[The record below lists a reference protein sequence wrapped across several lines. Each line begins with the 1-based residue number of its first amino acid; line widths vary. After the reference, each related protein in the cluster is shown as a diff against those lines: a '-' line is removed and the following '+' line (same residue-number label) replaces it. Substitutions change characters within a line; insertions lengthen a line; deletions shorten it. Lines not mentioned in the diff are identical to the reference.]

1 MNEFSINK
9 QLFDNYLM
17 TSVTVYISHSDYI
30 VSKVHTSDCKAGF
43 FPSSLN

>member
-17 TSVTVYISHSDYI
+17 TSVYISHSDYI

-43 FPSSLN
+43 FPYSLN